1 MLPCSFSI
9 DQYAIWYSQ
18 DLYYEARALVLGFI
32 HHWISN
38 LSISFGASVE
48 IGTLIMWKILDPKWI
63 TTVLADV
70 NLLEKVAW
78 SSKNPTSTHL
88 GPCPGLALPHVSG
101 CLNSLHDSYSSPL
114 KNNKYSLL
122 LSIYCV
128 SSTFGTKC
136 TWIILAQFLQ
146 QPQ

>member
-70 NLLEKVAW
+70 NLLEKIAW
-78 SSKNPTSTHL
+78 TSKNPTSTHL

-101 CLNSLHDSYSSPL
+101 CLISLHDSIPPHSRIISIHFYWASIV
-114 KNNKYSLL
+114 YQVLL
-122 LSIYCV
+122 EQSAHEL
-128 SSTFGTKC
+128 F
-136 TWIILAQFLQ
+136 
-146 QPQ
+146 